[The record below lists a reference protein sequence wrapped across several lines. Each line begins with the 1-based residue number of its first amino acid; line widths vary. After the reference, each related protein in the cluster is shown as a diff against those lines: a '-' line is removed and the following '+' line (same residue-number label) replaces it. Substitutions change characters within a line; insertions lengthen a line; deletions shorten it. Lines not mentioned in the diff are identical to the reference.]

1 MAEAQWQRGSAESPA
16 GAELSARLRR
26 WWEAAGRER
35 DGKPPAQ
42 ESLARRVGVA
52 QTTLSRYLNPAHRS
66 TAPVE
71 VVRKLHAALN
81 APQSELGPALELA
94 RAAADT
100 AITAPPAGQE
110 PSPRR
115 VRRWTGATRAAVCAL
130 AAVGLFWTG
139 WEGARLFPPQAR
151 RSAAAVSSA
160 PSATPIARADWP
172 TVRPGDRGS
181 LVWTVQ
187 RLLKARRQPVRL
199 TGIFDTETKSRV
211 VAFQHDSGL
220 QPDGLVGART
230 WSMLVMA
237 TSPGDTGPQ
246 VEAVQNLLARAGWP
260 ADITGHF
267 TTATHQSLLG
277 FQREHGLPAT
287 GTADAATW
295 LALSTAEPRP

>member
-1 MAEAQWQRGSAESPA
+1 MAEAQRQRGCAESPA

-52 QTTLSRYLNPAHRS
+52 QTTLSRYLNPVHRS

-81 APQSELGPALELA
+81 APPDELGPALELA

-100 AITAPPAGQE
+100 ATTAPPIGKE
-110 PSPRR
+110 PPRR
-115 VRRWTGATRAAVCAL
+115 AWRWTRATRAAVCAL
-130 AAVGLFWTG
+130 TAVGLFWTG

-151 RSAAAVSSA
+151 RSAAAVSPG
-160 PSATPIARADWP
+160 PSATPTARAEWP

-187 RLLKARRQPVRL
+187 RLLKVRRQPVRL
-199 TGIFDTETKSRV
+199 TGIFDTATKSRV

-230 WSMLVMA
+230 WSMLAMA
-237 TSPGDTGPQ
+237 TAPGDTGPQ

-260 ADITGHF
+260 ADITGRF
-267 TTATHQSLLG
+267 TAATHQSLLG

-287 GTADAATW
+287 GTADTATW
-295 LALSTAEPRP
+295 LALTTAERRP